1 MRNLIYSFSVIV
13 VLAMS
18 AMFLDGTKASL
29 PAEHRIT
36 LRESVILTAEEQAL
50 IRSLPTL
57 KVSAYRRAPPLSLYN
72 RREKQYEGISIDIFR
87 FIADEINLSYEFIQ
101 TENTSFSENIQQF
114 EQGHVD
120 VLMPASYLAE
130 REQMGVFTD
139 EYHHGFYSAIA
150 LRENQIRISNAE
162 QLQQYRVGV
171 VTATAV
177 EFYLQSLMPKEQIVS
192 YDSGAIYEALRRKKI
207 DIAVFNHGV
216 FAYDRIHFELF
227 DMQNVYTLYEYPR
240 GYSFLFKRSPEHLK
254 LLAIFNRYIHAIDSR
269 ASVLEHEDDERL
281 LIDKYIKQQNKQYL
295 LWVVIVV
302 ASILLFLLLKGYRSR
317 QRIVVELGE
326 SHARILRQHQ
336 ALQEAN
342 SKLERLSQI
351 DALTGLAN
359 RRFFDQQFAL
369 EHARHLRGT
378 GGLSVLMLDIDYFK
392 NINDRYGHAV
402 GDVYLQKIAAVLMS
416 VISRPNDL
424 AARYGGEEFVCI
436 LPDTDL
442 PGALKVAEQIR
453 EEVIALHLDN
463 AKKPPQPLT
472 ISVGVATLQG
482 AHSSADDLLKQA
494 DVQLYRAK
502 DAGRNRVC
510 GIVLSESVA
519 KATDA
524 LSGAD
529 LR

>member
-1 MRNLIYSFSVIV
+1 MRNLFYSFSVIM

-18 AMFLDGTKASL
+18 AMYLVGTKASL
-29 PAEHRIT
+29 PAEQRIT
-36 LRESVILTAEEQAL
+36 LQESVILTAEEQAL

-72 RREKQYEGISIDIFR
+72 RREKQYEGISIDVFR
-87 FIADEINLSYEFIQ
+87 FIADEINLSYAFIQ
-101 TENTSFSENIQQF
+101 TENTSFNENIQQF

-177 EFYLQSLMPKEQIVS
+177 EFYLQSLMPKEQILS
-192 YDSGAIYEALRRKKI
+192 YDSGAIYEALRRNKI

-227 DMQNVYTLYEYPR
+227 DMQNVYTLYEYPL
-240 GYSFLFKRSPEHLK
+240 GYSFLLKRSPEHLK

-269 ASVLEHEDDERL
+269 TSVLEHEDDERI
-281 LIDKYIKQQNKQYL
+281 LIDKYIKQKNKQHL
-295 LWVVIVV
+295 LWIVIV
-302 ASILLFLLLKGYRSR
+302 ATSIFLFVLLNGYRSR
-317 QRIVVELGE
+317 QRIVVQLSE
-326 SHARILRQHQ
+326 SHARIVQQHQ

-342 SKLERLSQI
+342 NKLERLSQT

-359 RRFFDQQFAL
+359 RRFFDQQFNL
-369 EHARHLRGT
+369 EHARYVRGA
-378 GGLSVLMLDIDYFK
+378 GALSVLMVDIDHFK
-392 NINDRYGHAV
+392 SINDYYGHAV
-402 GDVYLQKIAAVLMS
+402 GDLYLQNIAAVLLAE
-416 VISRPNDL
+416 VSRPNDMV
-424 AARYGGEEFVCI
+424 ARYGGEEFVCI

-442 PGALKVAEQIR
+442 PGALKVAEQVR
-453 EEVIALHLDN
+453 EAVMALHLNN
-463 AKKPPQPLT
+463 AEDPPQPLT
-472 ISVGVATLQG
+472 VSVGVATLQG
-482 AHSSADDLLKQA
+482 VHSSADALLKQA

-502 DAGRNRVC
+502 DMGRNRVC
-510 GIVLSESVA
+510 GIVLSEHVM

-524 LSGAD
+524 LAED
-529 LR
+529 ALR